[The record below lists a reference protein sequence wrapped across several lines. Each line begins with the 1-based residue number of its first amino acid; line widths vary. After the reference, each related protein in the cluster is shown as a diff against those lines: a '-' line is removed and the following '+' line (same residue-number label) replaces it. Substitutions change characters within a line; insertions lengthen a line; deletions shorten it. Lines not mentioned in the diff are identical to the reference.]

1 MNMAVLV
8 EPTAHGFKAT
18 SLTVPDLQ
26 AEAGSEPEALH
37 ALRQRLTDRIGTHGK
52 IVNLPIDDDEFLKEW
67 KSLSE
72 STDWTEFEQILR
84 EQRALSDERDR
95 LEFGID
101 DGSKG

>member
-1 MNMAVLV
+1 MNMAVLL

-37 ALRQRLTDRIGTHGK
+37 AFRQRLTDRIGTHGK
-52 IVNLPIDDDEFLKEW
+52 IVNLPIDDDEFLKAW

-95 LEFGID
+95 LEFGND
-101 DGSKG
+101 DGWKG